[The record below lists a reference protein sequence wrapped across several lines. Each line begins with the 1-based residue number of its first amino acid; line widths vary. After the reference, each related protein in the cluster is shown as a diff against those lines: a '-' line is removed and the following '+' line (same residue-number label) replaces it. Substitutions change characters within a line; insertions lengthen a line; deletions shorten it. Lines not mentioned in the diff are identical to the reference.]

1 MLLGPYGLS
10 GFLTGQTSHLEEMV
24 SVKLMEEWKKFYPLD
39 VSTDWSEA
47 ASQCPDR
54 GVPAAVMVVVG
65 ETQMWYPS
73 MYIVVPYTENGRA
86 GKFEFCLFLVIFSF
100 LKSDCLIAVNT
111 I

>member
-39 VSTDWSEA
+39 LSTDWSEA
-47 ASQCPDR
+47 ATQCPDR
-54 GVPAAVMVVVG
+54 GVPPAVMVVVG

-73 MYIVVPYTENGRA
+73 TYIVVPYTENGRA
-86 GKFEFCLFLVIFSF
+86 GKFEFYLFCHDYSV
-100 LKSDCLIAVNT
+100 
-111 I
+111 